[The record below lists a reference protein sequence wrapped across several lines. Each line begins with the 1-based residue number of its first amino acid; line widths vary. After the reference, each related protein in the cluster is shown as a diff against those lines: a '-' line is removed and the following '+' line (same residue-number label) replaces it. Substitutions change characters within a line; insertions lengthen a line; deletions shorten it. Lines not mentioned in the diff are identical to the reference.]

1 MIYANKSADLQ
12 QEQEGRRANSKTG
25 RNLSIATCFNAFLS
39 RGDKIFLVGKIT
51 RSSVIITCFRRALFV
66 AAVPILSRFL
76 RVDHSQ

>member
-39 RGDKIFLVGKIT
+39 RGDKSIFRGKSPAT
-51 RSSVIITCFRRALFV
+51 R
-66 AAVPILSRFL
+66 
-76 RVDHSQ
+76 